1 MKISRRRCL
10 FATSSLLAAIIGT
23 SGNAIGEGP
32 VAPLSRQ
39 AAPLARQIAP
49 LGEGQNPPV
58 ITAMALDPRGLVL
71 AVAGD
76 DCSIRLLNTSDL
88 SEIER
93 LIGHRDLVRTL
104 AFRSDGRFLASAG
117 NDGRL
122 ILWDR
127 TNQWSIARQVDD
139 LPTIF
144 DVRFSPDGNQLAAV
158 GFDTQLMLF
167 DGSDRPS
174 LHCDCA
180 DLRAVSYNTAGNRLA
195 VVGRSGKLHLFD
207 PRSGQEIGE
216 FAIHA
221 SRVRDIVF
229 LPGTNWSA
237 TVGEDGTAT
246 IFDLDNYQVKKQIDF
261 LPCKLF
267 TVAAIDKTT
276 VAVAGSDNRI
286 RVVDVTTGEVTRKID
301 VHIGSIN
308 SLVYADGVLYSGGF
322 DARVVKSMMID
333 SQDPRLA
340 ERDKVTGR

>member
-1 MKISRRRCL
+1 MTNMKISRRRCL
-10 FATSSLLAAIIGT
+10 YATSSLIAAIIGT
-23 SGNAIGEGP
+23 SGLAIGEGTTE
-32 VAPLSRQ
+32 PLSRQ
-39 AAPLARQIAP
+39 ITP
-49 LGEGQNPPV
+49 LGEGFNPPV
-58 ITAMALDPRGLVL
+58 ITAMALDPRGSML

-76 DCSIRLLNTSDL
+76 DCSIRLLDTSDL
-88 SEIER
+88 SEKER

-104 AFRSDGRFLASAG
+104 AFRPDGRFLASAG

-122 ILWDR
+122 TLWDR
-127 TNQWSIARQVDD
+127 TSQWSIARQIDD

-167 DGSDRPS
+167 DDSDRPS

-180 DLRAVSYNTAGNRLA
+180 DLRAVSYNTAGDRLA

-246 IFDLDNYQVKKQIDF
+246 IFDLENYQIKKQIDF

-267 TVAAIDKTT
+267 TVAAIDKSTI
-276 VAVAGSDNRI
+276 ALAGSDNRI
-286 RVVDVTTGEVTRKID
+286 RIVNATTGEVTRKID
-301 VHIGSIN
+301 IHSGSIN
-308 SLVYADGVLYSGGF
+308 SLVYADGVLYSGGY
-322 DARVVKSMMID
+322 DARVFKTRISD
-333 SQDPRLA
+333 GQDPRLA
-340 ERDKVTGR
+340 ERDKPTGR

>member
-10 FATSSLLAAIIGT
+10 YATSSLIAAIIGT
-23 SGNAIGEGP
+23 SGLAIGEGTTE
-32 VAPLSRQ
+32 PLSRQ
-39 AAPLARQIAP
+39 ITP
-49 LGEGQNPPV
+49 LGEGFNPPV
-58 ITAMALDPRGLVL
+58 ITAMALDPRGSML

-76 DCSIRLLNTSDL
+76 DCSIRLLDTSDL
-88 SEIER
+88 SEKER

-104 AFRSDGRFLASAG
+104 AFRPDGRFLASAG

-122 ILWDR
+122 TLWDR
-127 TNQWSIARQVDD
+127 TSQWSIARQIDD

-167 DGSDRPS
+167 DDSDRPS

-180 DLRAVSYNTAGNRLA
+180 DLRAVSYNTAGDRLA

-246 IFDLDNYQVKKQIDF
+246 IFDLENYQIKKQIDF

-267 TVAAIDKTT
+267 TVAAIDKSTI
-276 VAVAGSDNRI
+276 ALAGSDNRI
-286 RVVDVTTGEVTRKID
+286 RIVNATTGEVTRKID
-301 VHIGSIN
+301 IHSGSIN
-308 SLVYADGVLYSGGF
+308 SLVYADGVLYSGGY
-322 DARVVKSMMID
+322 DARVFKTRISD
-333 SQDPRLA
+333 GQDPRLA
-340 ERDKVTGR
+340 ERDKPTGR

>member
-1 MKISRRRCL
+1 MTNIKINRRGCL
-10 FATSSLLAAIIGT
+10 LASSSMLAAIIGT
-23 SGNAIGEGP
+23 SGLAIGEGI
-32 VAPLSRQ
+32 
-39 AAPLARQIAP
+39 AAPLNRAIEP
-49 LGEGQNPPV
+49 LGDGHHRPV
-58 ITAMALDPRGLVL
+58 ITAMALDPRGRLL

-76 DCSIRLLNTSDL
+76 DRSIRLLDTTDL
-88 SEIER
+88 TEQER

-104 AFRSDGRFLASAG
+104 AFRADGRLLASAG

-127 TNQWSIARQVDD
+127 TNQWSIARQIDD
-139 LPTIF
+139 LPALF
-144 DVRFSPDGNQLAAV
+144 GVRFSPDGKQLAAV
-158 GFDTQLMLF
+158 GFDTQLMLS
-167 DGSDRPS
+167 DNTDRPS

-180 DLRAVSYNTAGNRLA
+180 DLRAVSYNSTGDRLA

-229 LPGTNWSA
+229 LPDTNWTA

-246 IFDLDNYQVKKQIDF
+246 IFDLDYYQIKKQIDF

-267 TVAAIDKTT
+267 TVAAIDKSTI
-276 VAVAGSDNRI
+276 AVAGCDNRI
-286 RVVDVTTGEVTRKID
+286 RLVNVTTGEVTRKID
-301 VHIGSIN
+301 IHSGSIN

-322 DARVVKSMMID
+322 DTRVFKTVISD
-333 SQDPRLA
+333 GQDPRLA
-340 ERDKVTGR
+340 ERDKATGR

>member
-1 MKISRRRCL
+1 MTNIKLNRRRCL
-10 FATSSLLAAIIGT
+10 VATSSLLAAIIGT
-23 SGNAIGEGP
+23 SGSAIGEGLA
-32 VAPLSRQ
+32 APLSR
-39 AAPLARQIAP
+39 AVEP
-49 LGEGQNPPV
+49 LGEGYLSPV
-58 ITAMALDPRGLVL
+58 ITAMALDPRGLLL

-76 DCSIRLLNTSDL
+76 DYSIRLLDTKDL
-88 SEIER
+88 TEKER

-104 AFRSDGRFLASAG
+104 AFRADGRLLASAG

-122 ILWDR
+122 TLWDR
-127 TNQWSIARQVDD
+127 TSQWSIARQIND

-144 DVRFSPDGNQLAAV
+144 DIRFSPDGNQLAAV

-167 DGSDRPS
+167 DNGDRPS
-174 LHCDCA
+174 LHCDCS
-180 DLRAVSYNTAGNRLA
+180 DLRAVSYNSTGDRLA

-246 IFDLDNYQVKKQIDF
+246 IFDLGNYQIKKQIDF

-276 VAVAGSDNRI
+276 IAVAGSDNRI
-286 RVVDVTTGEVTRKID
+286 RIVNATTGEVTRNID
-301 VHIGSIN
+301 IHSGSIN

-322 DARVVKSMMID
+322 DAQVFKTIVSDGR
-333 SQDPRLA
+333 DPRLA
-340 ERDKVTGR
+340 ERDKATGR

>member
-1 MKISRRRCL
+1 MTNIKMNRRRCL
-10 FATSSLLAAIIGT
+10 LTTSSLLAAIIGT
-23 SGNAIGEGP
+23 SNLAVGEGIA
-32 VAPLSRQ
+32 APLSR
-39 AAPLARQIAP
+39 AIEPLSKDHH
-49 LGEGQNPPV
+49 PPV
-58 ITAMALDPRGLVL
+58 ITAMAIDPRGQLL

-76 DCSIRLLNTSDL
+76 DCSIRLLDTKDL
-88 SEIER
+88 SKKER

-104 AFRSDGRFLASAG
+104 AFRADGAMLASAG

-122 ILWDR
+122 ALWDR
-127 TNQWSIARQVDD
+127 LNQWSIARQIDD

-167 DGSDRPS
+167 DNTDRPS

-180 DLRAVSYNTAGNRLA
+180 DLRAISYNSTGDRLA

-237 TVGEDGTAT
+237 TVCEDGTAT
-246 IFDLDNYQVKKQIDF
+246 MFDLENYQIKKQVDF

-267 TVAAIDKTT
+267 TVVAIDKSTI
-276 VAVAGSDNRI
+276 AVAGSDNRI
-286 RVVDVTTGEVTRKID
+286 RLVNVTTGEVTRNID
-301 VHIGSIN
+301 IHSGSIN

-322 DARVVKSMMID
+322 DARVFKTVISD
-333 SQDPRLA
+333 GRDPRLA
-340 ERDKVTGR
+340 ERESATGR

>member
-1 MKISRRRCL
+1 
-10 FATSSLLAAIIGT
+10 
-23 SGNAIGEGP
+23 
-32 VAPLSRQ
+32 
-39 AAPLARQIAP
+39 
-49 LGEGQNPPV
+49 
-58 ITAMALDPRGLVL
+58 
-71 AVAGD
+71 
-76 DCSIRLLNTSDL
+76 
-88 SEIER
+88 
-93 LIGHRDLVRTL
+93 
-104 AFRSDGRFLASAG
+104 LASAG

-122 ILWDR
+122 TLWDR
-127 TNQWSIARQVDD
+127 LNQWSMSRQIDD

-167 DGSDRPS
+167 DNSDRPS

-180 DLRAVSYNTAGNRLA
+180 DLRAISYNSTGDRLA
-195 VVGRSGKLHLFD
+195 AVGRSGKLHLFD

-246 IFDLDNYQVKKQIDF
+246 MFDLENYQIKKQIDF

-267 TVAAIDKTT
+267 TVVAIDKSTI
-276 VAVAGSDNRI
+276 AIAGSDNRI
-286 RVVDVTTGEVTRKID
+286 RLVNVSTGEVTRNID
-301 VHIGSIN
+301 SHSGSIN

-322 DARVVKSMMID
+322 DARVFKTVISD
-333 SQDPRLA
+333 GRDPRLA
-340 ERDKVTGR
+340 ERESATGR

>member
-1 MKISRRRCL
+1 MTNIKISRRRCL
-10 FATSSLLAAIIGT
+10 YATSSLLAAMIGT
-23 SGNAIGEGP
+23 SGLAIGEGTTEP
-32 VAPLSRQ
+32 RSR
-39 AAPLARQIAP
+39 RIVP
-49 LGEGQNPPV
+49 LGEGFNPPV

-76 DCSIRLLNTSDL
+76 DYSIRLLDTADL
-88 SEIER
+88 SEKDR
-93 LIGHRDLVRTL
+93 LLGHRDLVRTL
-104 AFRSDGRFLASAG
+104 AFRPDGRFLASAG

-122 ILWDR
+122 ALWDR

-144 DVRFSPDGNQLAAV
+144 AVRFSPDGKQLAAV

-167 DGSDRPS
+167 DNADRPS

-180 DLRAVSYNTAGNRLA
+180 DLRAVSYNSAGDRLA

-229 LPGTNWSA
+229 LPGTNWTAS
-237 TVGEDGTAT
+237 VGEDGTAT
-246 IFDLDNYQVKKQIDF
+246 IFDLDNYQIKKQVDF

-267 TVAAIDKTT
+267 TVTAIDKSTI
-276 VAVAGSDNRI
+276 ALAGSDNRI
-286 RVVDVTTGEVTRKID
+286 RIVNVTTGEVTRKID
-301 VHIGSIN
+301 IHSGSIN

-322 DARVVKSMMID
+322 DARVFKTRISD
-333 SQDPRLA
+333 GQDQRLA
-340 ERDKVTGR
+340 ERDRPTGR